1 MKRETVKDADYG
13 DIELPPPPRAADFER
28 VSKAIREKLE
38 STRLWPKG
46 GVSDCP
52 NCGRKSFV
60 GRDDLSYL
68 VSRPGRV
75 LVFRHLQGATCTA
88 CGTECLEPKEWV
100 AIEGEA
106 GLPML
111 ADYEAKVSRIGSGT
125 LGTYWPR
132 DVVRLLELDPSLKAF
147 IQVLDKRTAIVRF
160 GEPEGGAK
168 RKPRSKTNA

>member
-1 MKRETVKDADYG
+1 MKKETVKDADYG
-13 DIELPPPPRAADFER
+13 EIELPAPPRQADFDR
-28 VSKAIREKLE
+28 VSRDIREKLE
-38 STRLWPKG
+38 ATRLWPIG
-46 GVSDCP
+46 SVTACP
-52 NCGRKSFV
+52 KCDRKSFV
-60 GRDDLSYL
+60 GREDLSYL

-75 LVFRHLQGATCTA
+75 LVFRHLQGARCTA

-147 IQVLDKRTAIVRF
+147 IQVLDKRTALVRF
-160 GEPEGGAK
+160 GEPGNEGKPK
-168 RKPRSKTNA
+168 RKVKAGT